1 MEKLWCSQQSCVDRR
16 LYPED
21 VKDDK
26 MIIIMGYDMLVRVRN
41 RIKANNFYISHI
53 LIHSCCIIYLLVQI
67 CFYQKIIIF
76 TFDSRIQK
84 NNRKKY

>member
-1 MEKLWCSQQSCVDRR
+1 MVLSSTMLFASSRR

-21 VKDDK
+21 VKDDM
-26 MIIIMGYDMLVRVRN
+26 MIIIICYDILVRVRN

-53 LIHSCCIIYLLVQI
+53 LIHSCCIYTTSTNMFLP
-67 CFYQKIIIF
+67 KGIIF

-84 NNRKKY
+84 NNRKKYL